1 MALRKDTWPDGYIA
15 TGPLEQIGGPGR
27 RTVRRLE
34 LRRPSG
40 DLSVLAQFGD
50 LTALTIDDAAAPLD
64 LAPLADLAGLEDLT
78 IVNVA
83 AVTVPDVLRLSG
95 ALRLLAIIN
104 DARGLDGAPVAQ
116 LIEAIDW
123 SRLTGLRSLVLRVGG
138 LNDLPPVTADLRFL
152 EGLELDQLSLTGLR
166 DIA

>member
-27 RTVRRLE
+27 RTVRRLG

-40 DLSVLAQFGD
+40 DPALLARFGD
-50 LTALTIDDAAAPLD
+50 LEALTIEDAAAPLD

-83 AVTVPDVLRLSG
+83 SVAVPRVLPLTGS
-95 ALRLLAIIN
+95 LRLLAIIN
-104 DARGLDGAPVAQ
+104 DAPDLDGAPVAQ

-123 SRLTGLRSLVLRVGG
+123 SRLK
-138 LNDLPPVTADLRFL
+138 
-152 EGLELDQLSLTGLR
+152 
-166 DIA
+166 

>member
-1 MALRKDTWPDGYIA
+1 LALRKDTWPDGYIA
-15 TGPLEQIGGPGR
+15 IGPLEQIGGPGR

-40 DLSVLAQFGD
+40 DLAVLAQFRD
-50 LTALTIDDAAAPLD
+50 LEALTIQDAAAPLD

-83 AVTVPDVLRLSG
+83 AVAVPHVLPLPGS
-95 ALRLLAIIN
+95 LRLLAIIN

-123 SRLTGLRSLVLRVGG
+123 SRLQRLTSLVLRVGG
-138 LNDLPPVTADLRFL
+138 LYDLAPVTADLSFL
-152 EGLELDQLSLTGLR
+152 RGLDLEQLSLTGV
-166 DIA
+166 DGA